1 MSPLRTLLL
10 LVAACLL
17 LFFSGLGQV
26 PFYTRGEPREALV
39 AREMLRTGEWLVPSR
54 PDGELTRKP
63 PLFYWTAAGSLSVL
77 PEHPELAVRLPSAVL
92 GTAGVLLT
100 WVAGRTALGAAGAL
114 PAALVLATS
123 LEWIRAATI
132 ARVDMAL
139 TAGTTLLFAAW
150 LLALAQGRPRPR
162 AGILAL
168 AVAGAALATL
178 AKGPVALALPGLV
191 AAVLVVVRRDWSL
204 VRRLAV
210 VPTLLAGGAIA
221 TLWYGAAFTKHG
233 WAFFD
238 IVAKENW
245 LRFID
250 SEDAGTGHSHGVLYL
265 PLVGLIGLLPWTP
278 LLPLAI
284 APVAERERRSEVV
297 AFVACWAAVILFF
310 FSVADAKRSVYLL
323 PIFPALALLF
333 GLGIERPPAAGW
345 LAGLA
350 RAGSALYPPLFAG
363 LGLGAL
369 ALASGADVVALVR
382 PWLKP
387 RDAQNT
393 MALVAVTR
401 DAAVPLVLLGAGAL
415 GAAWLAVRARRRGDW
430 RRLATVV
437 AAVTVAWSAGIGA
450 WIRPPLGRAASLAPF
465 MRQIDGLLPPDAVL
479 HATWQPDA
487 GLRFYAPRPLVPWSA
502 ASRGPAYLLLWDDER
517 QRLRDGAGA
526 PLVPLATSAAQQ
538 SRRGPLTLVVVPE
551 GVELRRGGPAPSE
564 PPDGNG

>member
-1 MSPLRTLLL
+1 MTSVKTVCL

-17 LFFSGLGQV
+17 LFFSGLGDV

-39 AREMLRTGEWLVPSR
+39 AREMQRSGSWLVPSR
-54 PDGELTRKP
+54 PDGELARKP
-63 PLFYWTAAGSLSVL
+63 PLFYWTAAASLAML
-77 PEHPELAVRLPSAVL
+77 PERPELAVRLPSAVL

-100 WVAGRTALGAAGAL
+100 WAAGRTAFGAAVAL

-123 LEWIRAATI
+123 LEWIRASTI

-139 TAGTTLLFAAW
+139 AAGTTLLFAAW
-150 LLALAQGRPRPR
+150 LLALARGRPRPA
-162 AGILAL
+162 AGLLAA

-191 AAVLVVVRRDWSL
+191 AAALVAVRRDWSL
-204 VRRLAV
+204 VRRLGLL
-210 VPTLLAGGAIA
+210 PTLLAGGAIA
-221 TLWYGAAFTKHG
+221 GLWYAAAFATHG

-250 SEDAGTGHSHGVLYL
+250 SEDAGTGHSHGLLYL

-278 LLPLAI
+278 LLPLAM
-284 APVAERERRSEVV
+284 APVTDRERRSEIVT
-297 AFVACWAAVILFF
+297 FVACWTAVIVFF

-323 PIFPALALLF
+323 PTFPALALLF

-345 LAGLA
+345 LAALG
-350 RAGSALYPPLFAG
+350 RAGSALYAPLFVG
-363 LGLGAL
+363 LGIGAL
-369 ALASGADVVALVR
+369 ALASGADVMAVVR

-393 MALVAVTR
+393 LALVAVTR
-401 DAAVPLVLLGAGAL
+401 DAAMPLAALGAVSL
-415 GAAWLAVRARRRGDW
+415 GAAWLARRAHRRSDW
-430 RRLATVV
+430 HRLAATV

-450 WIRPPLGRAASLAPF
+450 WVRPPLGRAASLSSF
-465 MRQIDGLLPPDAVL
+465 MRQLDGLLPPDAVL

-487 GLRFYAPRPLVPWSA
+487 GLRFYAPRPLVPWRA
-502 ASRGPAYLLLWDDER
+502 ADRGPAYLLLWDDER
-517 QRLRDGAGA
+517 QRLRDAAGA
-526 PLVPLATSAAQQ
+526 PLAPLATSEARQ

-551 GVELRRGGPAPSE
+551 GVVLRRAGPEQSE
-564 PPDGNG
+564 RSE